1 MQLAIII
8 LVITV
13 VATAIW
19 LAIREQTCLRDRRRQ
34 ELAGWAQS
42 NGLKFLPENDYSLGF
57 RYEPFKCLQQGNNRY
72 GCNIMVGTSGHRVMC
87 GFDYHSE
94 TNAASS
100 HGLHPGRQDHF
111 SAVVVDAGF
120 PLKPLSIRP
129 QGLLDKVT
137 EFVGFDG
144 IDFESAEFS
153 QRFAVKS
160 PDRRWAYDVLHQ
172 KTLELMLDCPRFHV
186 DFQGTQVAAYSGH
199 AEFSAGEFELALN
212 LVTGILDN
220 LPESVVREL
229 KGIDTGGTLS

>member
-1 MQLAIII
+1 MQLALII

-19 LAIREQTCLRDRRRQ
+19 LAVREQACLRDRRRR
-34 ELAGWAQS
+34 ELAELARA
-42 NGLKFLPENDYSLGF
+42 NGLKFFPENDYSLGF
-57 RYEPFKCLQQGNNRY
+57 RYQPFKWLQQGNNRY
-72 GCNIMVGTSGHRVMC
+72 GCNIMVGTSGQRVMC
-87 GFDYHSE
+87 GFDYHSD

-100 HGLHPGRQDHF
+100 HGLHPGRQDRF

-120 PLKPLSIRP
+120 PLKPLFIRP
-129 QGLLDKVT
+129 QRLFDKVT
-137 EFVGFDG
+137 EFVGLDA
-144 IDFESAEFS
+144 IDFESTEFS

-172 KTLELMLDCPRFHV
+172 KTMELMLDYPQFHI

-199 AEFSAGEFELALN
+199 TEFSPGEFESALN

>member
-1 MQLAIII
+1 MQLVFII
-8 LVITV
+8 LVISA

-19 LAIREQTCLRDRRRQ
+19 LAVWEQSCLRGKRRR
-34 ELAGWAQS
+34 ELAGWARA
-42 NGLKFLPENDYSLGF
+42 NGLKFLPENDYSIGF
-57 RYEPFKCLQQGNNRY
+57 RYQPFRWLQQGNNRY
-72 GCNIMVGTSGHRVMC
+72 GCNIMVGTSGQRVMC

-94 TNAASS
+94 TNATSS
-100 HGLHPGRQDHF
+100 HGLNPAHQDHF

-120 PLKPLSIRP
+120 PLKPLFIRP
-129 QGLLDKVT
+129 QRLFDKAT

-144 IDFESAEFS
+144 IDFESTEFS
-153 QRFAVKS
+153 QKFAVKS
-160 PDRRWAYDVLHQ
+160 SDRRWAYDVLHQ
-172 KTLELMLDCPRFHV
+172 KTLELMLDYPRFHI

-229 KGIDTGGTLS
+229 KGVDTGGTMS